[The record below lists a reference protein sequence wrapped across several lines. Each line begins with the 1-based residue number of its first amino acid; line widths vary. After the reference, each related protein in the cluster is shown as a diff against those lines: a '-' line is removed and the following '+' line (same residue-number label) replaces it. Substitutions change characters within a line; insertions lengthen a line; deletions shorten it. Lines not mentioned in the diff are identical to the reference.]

1 MKIVSMK
8 RDQVEKDA
16 SEDACSPCHGEQPDY
31 PWGLRLNLGDEE
43 VEALGLKTLPSAG
56 ALLQLAGIGKVMG
69 VREEEVEGKTKRTLE
84 IQITDLGL
92 QVGDGRS
99 TADRLYGPKG
109 GA

>member
-1 MKIVSMK
+1 MKVVSMK
-8 RDQVEKDA
+8 RDQQDKDA
-16 SEDACSPCHGEQPDY
+16 KSDEACSPCHSEQPDY

-43 VEALGLKTLPSAG
+43 VAALGLGQLPSAG
-56 ALLQLAGIGKVMG
+56 AQVQLAGIGKVMG

-99 TADRLYGPKG
+99 IADRLYPKG
-109 GA
+109 GK